1 MFPSQT
7 VLVLSASRTLAQVSS
22 FSYLIIFIIH
32 FLFIDNVFGV
42 VLVSN
47 STKSHDQHPRTSGM
61 SCL

>member
-1 MFPSQT
+1 MLSSQM
-7 VLVLSASRTLAQVSS
+7 VLVLLANRTLALVSS

-32 FLFIDNVFGV
+32 LLFIDNVLDV

-47 STKSHDQHPRTSGM
+47 STKSHDQHPRTSRM

>member
-7 VLVLSASRTLAQVSS
+7 VFVLSASRTLAQVSS
-22 FSYLIIFIIH
+22 FFYLIIH
-32 FLFIDNVFGV
+32 FLFIDNVFGI